1 MPWRE
6 KRVVK
11 LREEFVLRALEP
23 GANMSALCR
32 EYSISRKTGYKW
44 VQRFRE
50 SGVEGLADLSR
61 RPHCSPLRAAGESVL
76 RVLKL
81 RQAHPRWGPK
91 KLHAVLARTME
102 AADLPSIRTIARILE
117 RAGMVQK
124 RGRRRTTTETR
135 RPDIPVVQRCNQL
148 WTADFKGWWRTNDG
162 ARAEPLTIRDAHSR
176 FVLASELMQTTKASA
191 VRIELERVF
200 EQYGLP
206 EAILVDNGS
215 PLASTRSPGGL
226 TTLSAWWVS
235 LGVKLLR
242 NRPAHPEDNGGH
254 ERMHLDMRYDVE
266 DVAADD
272 LDAQRIAVRKWRA
285 TFNHIR
291 PHEEG

>member
-1 MPWRE
+1 
-6 KRVVK
+6 
-11 LREEFVLRALEP
+11 
-23 GANMSALCR
+23 
-32 EYSISRKTGYKW
+32 
-44 VQRFRE
+44 
-50 SGVEGLADLSR
+50 
-61 RPHCSPLRAAGESVL
+61 
-76 RVLKL
+76 
-81 RQAHPRWGPK
+81 
-91 KLHAVLARTME
+91 
-102 AADLPSIRTIARILE
+102 
-117 RAGMVQK
+117 MVRK

-135 RPDIPVVQRCNQL
+135 RPDIPVVERCNQL
-148 WTADFKGWWRTNDG
+148 WTADFKGWWRANDG

-191 VRIELERVF
+191 VRTEFERVF

-215 PLASTRSPGGL
+215 PFASTRSPGGL

-235 LGVKLLR
+235 LGIKLLQ

-272 LDAQRIAVRKWRA
+272 LDAQRIAIRKWRA

-291 PHEEG
+291 PHEALEMRVPAEVYKPSRRRFTGPKRCWYPGDCDVRKVGTRGYIKYKGAARYIGLALAGQSIGLRHTAEDEVQMLFYDMDLGLLRLAE

>member
-102 AADLPSIRTIARILE
+102 ADDLPSIRT
-117 RAGMVQK
+117 
-124 RGRRRTTTETR
+124 TTESR
-135 RPDIPVVQRCNQL
+135 RPDIPVVERCSQR
-148 WTADFKGWWRTNDG
+148 
-162 ARAEPLTIRDAHSR
+162 
-176 FVLASELMQTTKASA
+176 
-191 VRIELERVF
+191 
-200 EQYGLP
+200 
-206 EAILVDNGS
+206 
-215 PLASTRSPGGL
+215 
-226 TTLSAWWVS
+226 
-235 LGVKLLR
+235 
-242 NRPAHPEDNGGH
+242 
-254 ERMHLDMRYDVE
+254 
-266 DVAADD
+266 
-272 LDAQRIAVRKWRA
+272 
-285 TFNHIR
+285 
-291 PHEEG
+291 